1 MLLEWFMFSV
11 FSAIF
16 ERFRKFLES
25 EQLVQFLVI
34 SIWAQISF
42 QDGNSSIIENIIIF
56 HDHAIIII
64 IIIIILVLYI
74 LFFIFKNKLIYHN
87 LLEGQII
94 EIIWTLIPIVF
105 LIFLV
110 IPSLKILYLTDEVN
124 NSLISLKVVGHQ
136 WYWRYEYTDFFI
148 VNFDSF
154 IINDLN
160 NLRIFRLLDVD
171 NRLILPLNNQI
182 RFLVNSSD
190 VIHSF
195 TIPSL
200 GIKVDAVPGRINQI
214 SININRFGLYFG
226 QCSEICGINHS
237 FIPIVIEVS
246 RINNFLNWLK
256 NF

>member
-1 MLLEWFMFSV
+1 M
-11 FSAIF
+11 
-16 ERFRKFLES
+16 
-25 EQLVQFLVI
+25 
-34 SIWAQISF
+34 
-42 QDGNSSIIENIIIF
+42 
-56 HDHAIIII
+56 
-64 IIIIILVLYI
+64 
-74 LFFIFKNKLIYHN
+74 
-87 LLEGQII
+87 
-94 EIIWTLIPIVF
+94 
-105 LIFLV
+105 
-110 IPSLKILYLTDEVN
+110 
-124 NSLISLKVVGHQ
+124 
-136 WYWRYEYTDFFI
+136 
-148 VNFDSF
+148 NFDSF

-246 RINNFLNWLK
+246 RINNFLN
-256 NF
+256 